1 MNKIREEMDDFIAFK
16 SNGAS
21 GGNASEEVIAV
32 LTKGTIHKAC
42 GQFSYPLP
50 SLWTILHNKA
60 YIHTLS

>member
-42 GQFSYPLP
+42 GQFSDIFDPP
-50 SLWTILHNKA
+50 PPFVDHFTK
-60 YIHTLS
+60 